1 MPVTKQLYEL
11 QEVDTEIENTRKTLD
26 LKKGQVG
33 KREELDA
40 VQSKLAADE
49 KVLEELQHKRREAES
64 ELDDTTSKIKAVEE
78 QLYGGKINNPK
89 ELGNLQHEM
98 NTLKGFSDEQETKA
112 LEAME
117 SVEAAEKALAAATD
131 DFHKLETEW
140 QQQQKQLKVDI
151 ESLNKTLGELTEK
164 RKQLVSQIDTPAV
177 DLYEK
182 VRRQKKQAVAKVEQ
196 GICRAC
202 RISLSA
208 SVLQKAR
215 GGHPVQCGTC
225 GRILFI
231 SQK

>member
-11 QEVDTEIENTRKTLD
+11 QELDTEIENTRKTLE
-26 LKKGQVG
+26 LKNGEVG

-40 VQSKLAADE
+40 VQNKLAADG
-49 KVLEELQHKRREAES
+49 KVLEELKHKRREAEA
-64 ELDDTTSKIKAVEE
+64 ELDDTTSKIKVVEE

-89 ELGNLQHEM
+89 ELGNLQHEL
-98 NTLKGFSDEQETKA
+98 NTLKDMGDQQETTA
-112 LEAME
+112 LEAIE
-117 SVEAAEKALAAATD
+117 SVETAEKALAGATE
-131 DFHKLETEW
+131 DFHKLEADW
-140 QQQQKQLKVDI
+140 QQQQTQLKADI
-151 ESLNKTLGELTEK
+151 ESLNKALAELTEK
-164 RKQLVSQIDTPAV
+164 RKTLASQIDAPAV

-208 SVLQKAR
+208 SILQKAR
-215 GGHPVQCGTC
+215 GGQPVLCGTC

-231 SQK
+231 S

>member
-11 QEVDTEIENTRKTLD
+11 QEIDTEIENTRKTLD
-26 LKKGQVG
+26 LKNGEVG

-40 VQSKLAADE
+40 VQNKLAADRQA
-49 KVLEELQHKRREAES
+49 LEELKHKRREAEA
-64 ELDDTTSKIKAVEE
+64 ELDDTTSKIKVVEE

-98 NTLKGFSDEQETKA
+98 NTLKDMGDQQETTA
-112 LEAME
+112 LEAIE
-117 SVEAAEKALAAATD
+117 SVEEAEKALANATE
-131 DFHKLETEW
+131 DFHKLEAGW
-140 QQQQKQLKVDI
+140 QQQQKQLKADI
-151 ESLNKTLGELTEK
+151 ESLNKALAELTER
-164 RKQLVSQIDTPAV
+164 RKTLASQIDAPAV

-182 VRRQKKQAVAKVEQ
+182 VRQQKKQAVAKVEQ

-208 SVLQKAR
+208 SILQKAR
-215 GGHPVQCGTC
+215 GGQPVQCGTC

-231 SQK
+231 S

>member
-11 QEVDTEIENTRKTLD
+11 QEIDTEIENARKTLD
-26 LKKGQVG
+26 IKSGEVG

-40 VQSKLAADE
+40 VQKKLAADE
-49 KVLEELQHKRREAES
+49 KVLEELKHKRREAES

-164 RKQLVSQIDTPAV
+164 RKQLVCQIDTPAV

>member
-11 QEVDTEIENTRKTLD
+11 QEIDAEIEHTRQTLD
-26 LKKGQVG
+26 LKNGQVG

-40 VQSKLAADE
+40 VQNKL
-49 KVLEELQHKRREAES
+49 KVDGQALEELKHKRREAEA

-89 ELGNLQHEM
+89 ELGNLQHEV
-98 NTLKGFSDEQETKA
+98 NTLKDIGDQQETKA
-112 LEAME
+112 LEAIESME
-117 SVEAAEKALAAATD
+117 EAEKALVNATED
-131 DFHKLETEW
+131 LHKLEAEW
-140 QQQQKQLKVDI
+140 QQQQTQLKADI
-151 ESLNKTLGELTEK
+151 ESLTKALTDLIEK
-164 RKQLVSQIDTPAV
+164 RQLLVSQIEPEAV

-215 GGHPVQCGTC
+215 GGQPVLCGTC

-231 SQK
+231 S

>member
-11 QEVDTEIENTRKTLD
+11 QEIDTEIENTRKTLD
-26 LKKGQVG
+26 VKNGEVG

-40 VQSKLAADE
+40 IQNKLATDKQA
-49 KVLEELQHKRREAES
+49 LEELKHKRREAEA
-64 ELDDTTSKIKAVEE
+64 ELDDMTSKIKTVEE

-89 ELGNLQHEM
+89 ELANLQHEV
-98 NTLKGFSDEQETKA
+98 NTLKGLSDQQETRA
-112 LEAME
+112 LEAIE
-117 SVEAAEKALAAATD
+117 SAEEAEKALASATE
-131 DFHKLETEW
+131 DFHKLEGEW

-151 ESLNKTLGELTEK
+151 ESLNKTLEDLTGK
-164 RKQLVSQIDTPAV
+164 RKLLASQIEPGAV

-182 VRRQKKQAVAKVEQ
+182 VRQQKKQAVAKVEQ

-215 GGHPVQCGTC
+215 GGQPVQCGTC

-231 SQK
+231 S